1 MTLFVPGQ
9 SERIAVFVTLLSLL
23 LLVLTKE
30 RDQILVSDQMT
41 IAASAS

>member
-30 RDQILVSDQMT
+30 RDQILGQMT